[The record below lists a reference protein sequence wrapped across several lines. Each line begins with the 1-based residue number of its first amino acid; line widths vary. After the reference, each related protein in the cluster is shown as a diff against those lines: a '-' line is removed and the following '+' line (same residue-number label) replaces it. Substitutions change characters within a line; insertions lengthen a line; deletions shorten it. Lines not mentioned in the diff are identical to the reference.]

1 MQAKINFNLTKKVL
15 NIMKK
20 ITLTLFSIIASVVTL
35 FAASQPTT
43 MEDRAISFNE
53 LPAKAQSFI
62 NTYFANEEISHIIL
76 DRDVISVDYNV
87 ALLSGTKLEF
97 DSKGEWKEVDTRND
111 AVPEALIPNAIAE
124 YVKSKYPNRKIT
136 EISRNH
142 TYTEVTLNGGLELTF
157 NKSYKLVDVD
167 D

>member
-1 MQAKINFNLTKKVL
+1 
-15 NIMKK
+15 MKK
-20 ITLTLFSIIASVVTL
+20 ITLTLFAIIASVATL

-97 DSKGEWKEVDTRND
+97 DSKGEWKEVDTRNG

-142 TYTEVTLNGGLELTF
+142 TYTEVTLDGGLELTF

>member
-1 MQAKINFNLTKKVL
+1 
-15 NIMKK
+15 MKK
-20 ITLTLFSIIASVVTL
+20 ITMSLFAIIASVATL

-87 ALLSGTKLEF
+87 ALFSGTKLEF
-97 DSKGEWKEVDTRND
+97 DSKGEWKEVDTRNG

>member
-1 MQAKINFNLTKKVL
+1 
-15 NIMKK
+15 MKK
-20 ITLTLFSIIASVVTL
+20 ITLTLFAIIASVATL

-62 NTYFANEEISHIIL
+62 NRYFANEEISHIIL

-87 ALLSGTKLEF
+87 AFLSGTKLEF
-97 DSKGEWKEVDTRND
+97 DSKGEWKEVDTRNG
-111 AVPEALIPNAIAE
+111 AVPDALIPNAIAE

>member
-1 MQAKINFNLTKKVL
+1 MS
-15 NIMKK
+15 
-20 ITLTLFSIIASVVTL
+20 LFAIIASVATL

-97 DSKGEWKEVDTRND
+97 DSKGEWKEVDTRNG